1 MTMKLKKT
9 GIALLS
15 AMLVLGN
22 ITHVMATQ
30 TAGTQQ
36 TTQTQSKTDTLQ
48 EEKEDAVKE
57 IGDYGS
63 ITKLKTD
70 AETAKKIDELVAK
83 YQELIGTADKD
94 KNKSGLSTSAS
105 IEDCV
110 SSAKAAIDAL
120 VSGDDNNGQDDASV
134 NPSSTSDFVMVGGD
148 WVTPVA
154 TYGQNVN
161 IVLPVVNMGSVNL
174 ANISVTPVIS
184 NSVTEWPFEI
194 ETSGYTQTITDLP
207 GKGNGQSD
215 MDRRR
220 ELTWTL
226 KTREDAPSGYY
237 KLQFTALYYVG
248 TEAES
253 ATLTTYVKVVGAP
266 GSGNVETE
274 GSGSSTPRVIV
285 TGFTTDPAEVNA
297 GDTFTLTLHLKN
309 TSKRTAVSNMLVNF
323 NAPSEGSDTENTY
336 AAFLPTSGSNTA
348 YISSIGKNATTDL
361 SIEMTAK
368 SDLSQKPYQLDVTMD
383 YEDDAYTAY
392 TSTADVSIPIHQAA
406 KFELSTPE
414 ILPAT
419 ISVGNEA
426 DIMFSIYNTGKT
438 TLYNVQVKFEG
449 DSVTGGESFIGKIEA
464 GGTGTVD
471 ALVTGQA
478 ATKDDGTIKAVITY
492 EDEAGNESSYEQ
504 EMTLMVTEDTG
515 LAGMDDWDME
525 EVEYDDSTGSSK
537 KAVIITLI
545 GVVLLTIA
553 VVIVILLKK
562 RKAKKLLAEEL
573 DLLEED
579 DEETDSVD
587 DGEKDNNGKDD
598 ADEIS

>member
-15 AMLVLGN
+15 AVLVLGN
-22 ITHVMATQ
+22 VTPVMATQ
-30 TAGTQQ
+30 TAGAQ
-36 TTQTQSKTDTLQ
+36 QTQSKTDTLQ
-48 EEKEDAVKE
+48 EEKEDAVKV
-57 IGDYGS
+57 IADYGS

-120 VSGDDNNGQDDASV
+120 VAGDDNNGQDDASV

-237 KLQFTALYYVG
+237 KLQFTAVYYCRLQNKKG
-248 TEAES
+248 TALHC
-253 ATLTTYVKVVGAP
+253 ARRRAP
-266 GSGNVETE
+266 
-274 GSGSSTPRVIV
+274 
-285 TGFTTDPAEVNA
+285 
-297 GDTFTLTLHLKN
+297 K
-309 TSKRTAVSNMLVNF
+309 
-323 NAPSEGSDTENTY
+323 
-336 AAFLPTSGSNTA
+336 
-348 YISSIGKNATTDL
+348 
-361 SIEMTAK
+361 AK
-368 SDLSQKPYQLDVTMD
+368 SHSGHKTVFCFAAVPPCTELLQCSFPAPY
-383 YEDDAYTAY
+383 
-392 TSTADVSIPIHQAA
+392 
-406 KFELSTPE
+406 KF
-414 ILPAT
+414 
-419 ISVGNEA
+419 
-426 DIMFSIYNTGKT
+426 
-438 TLYNVQVKFEG
+438 
-449 DSVTGGESFIGKIEA
+449 
-464 GGTGTVD
+464 
-471 ALVTGQA
+471 
-478 ATKDDGTIKAVITY
+478 
-492 EDEAGNESSYEQ
+492 
-504 EMTLMVTEDTG
+504 
-515 LAGMDDWDME
+515 
-525 EVEYDDSTGSSK
+525 
-537 KAVIITLI
+537 
-545 GVVLLTIA
+545 
-553 VVIVILLKK
+553 
-562 RKAKKLLAEEL
+562 
-573 DLLEED
+573 
-579 DEETDSVD
+579 
-587 DGEKDNNGKDD
+587 
-598 ADEIS
+598 